1 MSKNE
6 ILKYFLEKFI
16 QLFLKTNVQP
26 KYHNNYIKYNYIFI
40 SIYRNKN
47 IILNI

>member
-16 QLFLKTNVQP
+16 QLFKKTNIQQ
-26 KYHNNYIKYNYIFI
+26 KYHNNYIKYTNIFV

-47 IILNI
+47 INLNN